1 MTNVQRLVPAED
13 EYRTLDHVWNR
24 RAQRF
29 LRDMRMLGAE
39 SPVIAELLRDLLWV
53 VDGSRHHNQAG

>member
-1 MTNVQRLVPAED
+1 MNNVRRLVPAED
-13 EYRTLDHVWNR
+13 EYQALDHVWNR

-39 SPVIAELLRDLLWV
+39 SPVIAELLRDLLLV
-53 VDGSRHHNQAG
+53 VDGKRQRTG